1 MNLLGL
7 GSYESDE
14 ETSGNEDPMQLVTKE
29 IAVIAN
35 ISEDA
40 MPVDKYHKPEIKE
53 VVVGSKLSH
62 PTSATFKSFN
72 HLHELPPSPK
82 KSSNPKTIRKIS
94 EYIELKE
101 ISGFNLTEVCR
112 KLRVEHSILPA
123 ILNLPRASFSYEQ
136 IFPEYP
142 K

>member
-14 ETSGNEDPMQLVTKE
+14 ETSGNEAPMQLVTKE
-29 IAVIAN
+29 ITVIAN
-35 ISEDA
+35 ICEDA
-40 MPVDKYHKPEIKE
+40 IPANKYHKPDIKE
-53 VVVGSKLSH
+53 VIVESNLSH
-62 PTSATFKSFN
+62 PTSANFTSFN

-94 EYIELKE
+94 EYLELKE

-112 KLRVEHSILPA
+112 REFKKSFCYWQIL
-123 ILNLPRASFSYEQ
+123 SY
-136 IFPEYP
+136 
-142 K
+142 